1 MNDTLAFRN
10 ALASAPLPP
19 LQEGVKLTEVGFHL
33 RCWTDRFESINS
45 FCFQVKIPRAPVKGL
60 EESNSGEIAAE
71 WQIKEGT
78 AADAPV
84 VVSQTST
91 VPKATKH

>member
-1 MNDTLAFRN
+1 LLDEF
-10 ALASAPLPP
+10 
-19 LQEGVKLTEVGFHL
+19 GVFN
-33 RCWTDRFESINS
+33 SIVIINL
-45 FCFQVKIPRAPVKGL
+45 QVKVPRAPVKGL

-84 VVSQTST
+84 VVSSS
-91 VPKATKH
+91 HGC